1 MFHRVHHRNI
11 VISKFCAHFF
21 RPFDLPSTRF
31 GVRLVISASCQGSS
45 EKQKTAQRFLI
56 FWSWRKLRPEV
67 VCFLTELAL
76 ASEDVQM
83 GGQNFFGGMIR
94 GVFDVLL
101 NEFLLDFYGFLQKF
115 WVIWM

>member
-1 MFHRVHHRNI
+1 M
-11 VISKFCAHFF
+11 
-21 RPFDLPSTRF
+21 
-31 GVRLVISASCQGSS
+31 
-45 EKQKTAQRFLI
+45 
-56 FWSWRKLRPEV
+56 